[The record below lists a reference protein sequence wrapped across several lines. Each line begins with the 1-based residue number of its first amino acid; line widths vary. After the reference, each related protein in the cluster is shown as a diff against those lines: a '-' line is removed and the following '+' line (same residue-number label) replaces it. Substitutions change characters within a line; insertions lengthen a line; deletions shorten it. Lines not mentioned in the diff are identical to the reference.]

1 MERGEATLQE
11 TVLAAECR
19 VTYVQGP
26 NDFEPKRARE
36 NKEGKREEGLRWR
49 KRDGKRK
56 GLLSELKRNSS
67 NWLAKI
73 WWVPV

>member
-1 MERGEATLQE
+1 MERGEATSRE

-26 NDFEPKRARE
+26 NDFEPKRARCE
-36 NKEGKREEGLRWR
+36 NKEGKGRKGWR
-49 KRDGKRK
+49 KVDRKRK

-67 NWLAKI
+67 N
-73 WWVPV
+73 

>member
-1 MERGEATLQE
+1 MERGKATSRE

-36 NKEGKREEGLRWR
+36 NKEGKR
-49 KRDGKRK
+49 DK
-56 GLLSELKRNSS
+56 GLNGEREIEGEKGYSRN
-67 NWLAKI
+67 
-73 WWVPV
+73 